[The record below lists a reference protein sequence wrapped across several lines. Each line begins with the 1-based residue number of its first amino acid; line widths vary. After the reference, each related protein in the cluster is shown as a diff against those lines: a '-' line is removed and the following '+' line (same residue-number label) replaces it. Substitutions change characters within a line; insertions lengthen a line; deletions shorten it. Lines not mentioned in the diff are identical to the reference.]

1 MSEKLLAFL
10 DFNFLIDKMRV
21 KIRLKQHMEVICKQ
35 QLFIHYI
42 TILLPFSYLWQEK
55 WDPEILKGDKAR
67 KKQKHNRQFKNEIT
81 NL

>member
-1 MSEKLLAFL
+1 
-10 DFNFLIDKMRV
+10 
-21 KIRLKQHMEVICKQ
+21 MEVICKQ

-42 TILLPFSYLWQEK
+42 TILLPLSYLPQEK

-81 NL
+81 NF